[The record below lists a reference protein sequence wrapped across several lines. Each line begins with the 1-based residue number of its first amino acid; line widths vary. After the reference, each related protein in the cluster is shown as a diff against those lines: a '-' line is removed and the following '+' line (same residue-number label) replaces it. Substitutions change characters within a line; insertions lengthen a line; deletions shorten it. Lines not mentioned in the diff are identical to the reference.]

1 MLMVVCVCL
10 ALTAILDDR
19 LALVVAIALV
29 LIHQQRLVALA
40 LIRPGTH
47 GTGSGSEYDR
57 HQHEGGHYPHGDD
70 FSQGESLTWDE
81 QKGILSY
88 PLLLLSAKSKS
99 R

>member
-1 MLMVVCVCL
+1 MVVCVCL
-10 ALTAILDDR
+10 VPTAVLDDR

-29 LIHQQRLVALA
+29 LIHQQRLVAVA

-47 GTGSGSEYDR
+47 GTGSGSEYDC

-70 FSQGESLTWDE
+70 FSQGESLTWDK
-81 QKGILSY
+81 QKEILSY
-88 PLLLLSAKSKS
+88 PLLLLSVKIKS